1 MAKNDIGIVSK
12 NKLRFKFSIAN
23 PLSDL
28 IWRYLIIV
36 LSIVMWTIVVTLIA
50 KTKFK
55 KDMVVLEDA
64 LLEKTHKLNQ
74 IERAKY
80 GLVKEDEIQF

>member
-1 MAKNDIGIVSK
+1 
-12 NKLRFKFSIAN
+12 
-23 PLSDL
+23 
-28 IWRYLIIV
+28 
-36 LSIVMWTIVVTLIA
+36 MWTIVVTLIA

-64 LLEKTHKLNQ
+64 LLEKTNKLNQ

-80 GLVKEDEIQF
+80 GLVEEDEIQF